1 MQKKLDNQMVAAVVT
16 TRNEGG
22 VIKRLLKSIKT
33 QSYKNIEIIL
43 VDNDSSDK
51 TIEIAKN
58 EYIKIFK
65 HGLER
70 SSQRNFG
77 ASKAKTKYLL
87 FLDADMKLS
96 KNVIKQCVE
105 LMRHNKE
112 MGGIIIP
119 ERSEYLNY
127 WEQVKAF
134 ERTFYNEKGD
144 SITDAAR
151 FFPKKVFEK
160 IGGFDDQIIGPEDW
174 DITDRVRKY
183 GYTIGRVK
191 SKIYH
196 FERIPSLFSL
206 MRKKFYYGLALN
218 KYLNKQGMS
227 PISQKTVYF
236 LRPIFYK
243 RMDRILS
250 KPILSLGL
258 ILMFLTES
266 IGGALGYLIGRIN
279 AK

>member
-1 MQKKLDNQMVAAVVT
+1 MQKKLDNQRVSVIVT
-16 TRNEGG
+16 TRNEGD
-22 VIKRLLKSIKT
+22 VIKRLLKSIRT

-58 EYIKIFK
+58 EHIRIFK

-77 ASKAKTKYLL
+77 ARKAKAKYVL

-96 KNVIKQCVE
+96 KNVINQCVE
-105 LMRHNKE
+105 LIRCNKE

-119 ERSEYLNY
+119 ERSEYRNY

-134 ERTFYNEKGD
+134 ERTFYNEEGD

-151 FFPKKVFEK
+151 FFPNKVFERV
-160 IGGFDDQIIGPEDW
+160 GGFDEQITGPEDW

-191 SKIYH
+191 SEIYH
-196 FERIPSLFSL
+196 CERIPSLFSL

-218 KYLNKQGMS
+218 KYLNKHGMS

-236 LRPIFYK
+236 LRPVFYK
-243 RMDRILS
+243 RIDRIVS
-250 KPILSLGL
+250 KPVLSIGL
-258 ILMFLTES
+258 IVMFLTES
-266 IGGALGYLIGRIN
+266 IGGAFGYLIGRIN